1 MTADRITELVAVGE
15 SETLEFKSTTGQR
28 TNAAKTLCAMLNQR
42 GGIVLFGVTP
52 EGLVSGQQVSEDTI
66 EKVSA
71 EIQRIEPRAFPSIE
85 RVPVAGGN
93 EVIVVTTQ
101 PGHAR
106 PYVYKRT
113 AYRRVGNTTLAMSA
127 EEYTRVLFERMHAER
142 RWENERA
149 TGWSVDALDSAEIR
163 KTVTEAI
170 RRGRLEDPGTREPS
184 ELLQGM
190 KLLKDGGLLR
200 AAVVLFGRADQIES
214 DMPQCRLRVARFGG
228 YRPYG
233 GVAG

>member
-106 PYVYKRT
+106 PYVYKSPMRPG
-113 AYRRVGNTTLAMSA
+113 RSGGS
-127 EEYTRVLFERMHAER
+127 
-142 RWENERA
+142 
-149 TGWSVDALDSAEIR
+149 G
-163 KTVTEAI
+163 AI
-170 RRGRLEDPGTREPS
+170 GTRWAPRS
-184 ELLQGM
+184 
-190 KLLKDGGLLR
+190 
-200 AAVVLFGRADQIES
+200 AARRCLGT
-214 DMPQCRLRVARFGG
+214 
-228 YRPYG
+228 
-233 GVAG
+233 